1 MRFLDSFIQRA
12 LQSQGLV
19 LANRIA
25 PVISA
30 SILLTYVFSGR
41 RSSIVN
47 PSSEE
52 VPHVRTYTARRAHAR
67 DFTNLAYYNLGGG

>member
-12 LQSQGLV
+12 LQSQGLM

-30 SILLTYVFSGR
+30 TILLSYVFSGR

-47 PSSEE
+47 PSSDE
-52 VPHVRTYTARRAHAR
+52 VPHVRTYTARKADTRVFA
-67 DFTNLAYYNLGGG
+67 NLAFYNIGGG